1 MLLCGGNDATAEGFL
16 LSWKGPTFKDWD
28 VFRMATLRGFI
39 KSSSFHNV
47 LQQWV
52 TCDCNNMCGD

>member
-28 VFRMATLRGFI
+28 VFRMARLSEDLLSVAVFTI
-39 KSSSFHNV
+39 SSAM
-47 LQQWV
+47 
-52 TCDCNNMCGD
+52 CNI